1 MIPKIPGVSL
11 SGEALHT
18 YEKIYRMIQKANAG
32 ANPVDIQRATLAQ
45 MQSLGFVLVRGRN
58 GTASIKRLTPQMLA
72 QAQQAAA
79 QQAAA
84 QQQRRP
90 PMGGG
95 GLMSGGLFPRSAG
108 Y

>member
-72 QAQQAAA
+72 QAQQAAT

-84 QQQRRP
+84 QQQMQQRRP
-90 PMGGG
+90 PGGGMGGA
-95 GLMSGGLFPRSAG
+95 LWPRSAG
-108 Y
+108 F

>member
-1 MIPKIPGVSL
+1 MIPKIPSDSL

-18 YEKIYRMIQKANAG
+18 YEKIYRIIQKSNST
-32 ANPVDIQRATLAQ
+32 ANPVDIQRSTLMQ
-45 MQSLGFVLVRGRN
+45 MQSLGFVLVRNRN
-58 GTASIKRLTPQMLA
+58 GTASIKRLTPTMLA
-72 QAQQAAA
+72 QAQVAAA
-79 QQAAA
+79 QQAAIQQ

-95 GLMSGGLFPRSAG
+95 YGTGIGPRSAG